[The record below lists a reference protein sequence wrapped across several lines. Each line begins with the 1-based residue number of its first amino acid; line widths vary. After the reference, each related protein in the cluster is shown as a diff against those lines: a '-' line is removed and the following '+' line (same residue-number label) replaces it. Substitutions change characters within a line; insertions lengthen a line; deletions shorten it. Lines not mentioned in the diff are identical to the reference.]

1 MKTLMLNISACKYLS
16 WISQSWSVLCILFL
30 VLLPLLQFSSYL
42 CLSST
47 MSKSTIS
54 WHVTLI
60 VKYLEEDVVQNEII
74 IIINNVEEF
83 DILICNINCKI
94 CWGGWAPEWKSK
106 KINQNWTLLRHE
118 KNLRIKLHFCKIYEY

>member
-1 MKTLMLNISACKYLS
+1 MLYRSACKYLC
-16 WISQSWSVLCILFL
+16 WIYQQMSVMVSFMHFIFGLPFIL
-30 VLLPLLQFSSYL
+30 QISIY
-42 CLSST
+42 LSST

-54 WHVTLI
+54 WHVILI

-74 IIINNVEEF
+74 IIINNVDEF